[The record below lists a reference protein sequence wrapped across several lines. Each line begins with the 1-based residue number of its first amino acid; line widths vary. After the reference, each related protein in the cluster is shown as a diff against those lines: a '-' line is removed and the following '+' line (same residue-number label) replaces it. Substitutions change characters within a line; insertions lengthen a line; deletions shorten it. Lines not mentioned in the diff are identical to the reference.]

1 MPFYNGNLERFLR
14 ITTGEKTL
22 LTSRKEN
29 AMNKFQRSWL
39 LLKSSLSVIGRNKQ
53 LLVFPIVIF
62 ICTVAI
68 VGFFLAPP
76 ILRPTGYS
84 YTSAEHWKAIY
95 HSLFTESGGG
105 GRTRIV
111 LTPGAMV
118 YFGLVYFVAMFIAT
132 FCNVAFYHEILAAL
146 TGQPVSVGRGLKF
159 AMTKLGSIFMWT
171 LFAGLVGLIIKLI
184 EERLELIGR
193 IIGRLVGLA
202 WSVAAVFSIP
212 IIVREE
218 GNANPLA
225 VLKKSAGVLK
235 RTWGEALIGYAGL
248 SIANSL
254 VALGS
259 ILWLGGTIAISIAL
273 HIYWFIAIA
282 AIAWLCALFIWSYVT
297 GVASNVYRGALYL
310 YAAEGVIA
318 EPYSQEILD
327 MAWKFKKS

>member
-1 MPFYNGNLERFLR
+1 MNRLER
-14 ITTGEKTL
+14 
-22 LTSRKEN
+22 
-29 AMNKFQRSWL
+29 SWV

-53 LLVFPIVIF
+53 LLVFPAVIF

-76 ILRPTGYS
+76 VLRPTGYS
-84 YTSAEHWKAIY
+84 YTTAEHWKTIY
-95 HSLFTESGGG
+95 HSLFAESSGG
-105 GRTRIV
+105 GRTQIA
-111 LTPGAMV
+111 LTRGAMV
-118 YFGLVYFVAMFIAT
+118 YFALVYFVAMFIAT

-171 LFAGLVGLIIKLI
+171 LFAGLVGLIIKII
-184 EERLELIGR
+184 EERLDWVGQ

-202 WSVAAVFSIP
+202 WSVAAVFAIP
-212 IIVREE
+212 IIVRQE
-218 GNANPLA
+218 GNANPVA
-225 VLKKSAGVLK
+225 VLQKSAGVLK

-248 SIANSL
+248 SIANTL

-259 ILWLGGTIAISIAL
+259 FIWLGATIAISVVL
-273 HIYWFIAIA
+273 HIYWLIAIA
-282 AIAWLCALFIWSYVT
+282 AIIWLCAMFIWSYVA

-310 YAAEGVIA
+310 YAAEGVVA
-318 EPYSQEILD
+318 QPYSQDILD

>member
-1 MPFYNGNLERFLR
+1 
-14 ITTGEKTL
+14 
-22 LTSRKEN
+22 
-29 AMNKFQRSWL
+29 MNKLQRSWL

-62 ICTVAI
+62 TCTTAI
-68 VGFFLAPP
+68 VLFFLAPP
-76 ILRPTGYS
+76 VLRPTGYS
-84 YTSAEHWKAIY
+84 YSSAEHWKTIY
-95 HSLFTESGGG
+95 HSLFTETAGG
-105 GRTRIV
+105 GRSQVTF
-111 LTPGAMV
+111 TPGAMV
-118 YFGLVYFVAMFIAT
+118 YLGFLYFIAMFIGT

-159 AMTKLGSIFMWT
+159 ACSKLGSIFMWT
-171 LFAGLVGLIIKLI
+171 LFAGLVGLIIKMI
-184 EERLELIGR
+184 EERMALIGR
-193 IIGRLVGLA
+193 IIGRIIGLA
-202 WSVAAVFSIP
+202 WSVAAVFVIP
-212 IIVREE
+212 VIVREE

-235 RTWGEALIGYAGL
+235 QTWGEALIGYAGL

-259 ILWLGGTIAISIAL
+259 VIWLGGTIAISAAL
-273 HIYWFIAIA
+273 HNFALIPIAVSV
-282 AIAWLCALFIWSYVT
+282 WLCALFIWSYVA

-310 YAAEGVIA
+310 YASEGMIA

>member
-1 MPFYNGNLERFLR
+1 
-14 ITTGEKTL
+14 
-22 LTSRKEN
+22 
-29 AMNKFQRSWL
+29 MNRFQRSWV

-53 LLVFPIVIF
+53 LLVFPLVVF

-84 YTSAEHWKAIY
+84 YASAEHWKAIY
-95 HSLFTESGGG
+95 HSLFAESGTG
-105 GRTRIV
+105 GRTRVV
-111 LTPGAMV
+111 LTPAAMV
-118 YFGLVYFVAMFIAT
+118 YFGLMYFVAMFIAT

-159 AMTKLGSIFMWT
+159 ASTKLGSIFMWA
-171 LFAGLVGLIIKLI
+171 LFAGLVGLVIKII
-184 EERLELIGR
+184 EERMELIGR

-202 WSVAAVFSIP
+202 WSVAAIFAIP
-212 IIVREE
+212 IIVREG

-225 VLKKSAGVLK
+225 VLKKSAEVLK

-259 ILWLGGTIAISIAL
+259 LIWLGGTIVISMAL
-273 HIYWFIAIA
+273 NIYWFIAIA
-282 AIAWLCALFIWSYVT
+282 AIAWLCALFIWSYVA

-318 EPYSQEILD
+318 EPYSQEVLD